1 MTLLFRRYEPREFLV
16 QSLWRLSSLST
27 LGDQLVKD
35 IQTCKTTVTRQLLD
49 QVMDSNA
56 LVANANHK
64 LNMKQRELIE
74 PDLNPTFLGDSSH
87 VTT

>member
-1 MTLLFRRYEPREFLV
+1 M
-16 QSLWRLSSLST
+16 
-27 LGDQLVKD
+27 KD
-35 IQTCKTTVTRQLLD
+35 NQTCKTTVTREVLD
-49 QVMDSNA
+49 QVMDSIA

-74 PDLNPTFLGDSSH
+74 PDLNPTFL